1 MCLIIWNCRVLIIL
15 YVLNI
20 IFPLLVLFL
29 ISSFNLLSPR
39 FDFSAMPWR
48 KMDFPSAKEIK
59 ARTNCFVAKT
69 FYFWVYIIRT
79 SLPISFC
86 YHYQYKFKIWKY
98 NVYELENTLQDS
110 CFFLSTLQ
118 DSFKKA
124 LLRFYER
131 PLPWKA
137 SSSRPRTWHLC
148 HRKSHRIVALLLPR
162 GLTRLLPRT
171 SFRDEVLWGKPVP
184 HHGEI
189 GLDYSGAHDFIMS
202 INLYCQLYLGKKKK
216 TRWCCTK
223 YYLAKAIRIVLVVR
237 GLKPRCYHCTK
248 KKFNWP
254 TRTEAKIIKDR
265 CHLEWT
271 NN

>member
-1 MCLIIWNCRVLIIL
+1 
-15 YVLNI
+15 
-20 IFPLLVLFL
+20 
-29 ISSFNLLSPR
+29 
-39 FDFSAMPWR
+39 MPWR

-98 NVYELENTLQDS
+98 NIYELENTLQDS

-137 SSSRPRTWHLC
+137 SFSRPRTWHLC
-148 HRKSHRIVALLLPR
+148 HRKSHRIVCSSLEDWPDCCHERHL
-162 GLTRLLPRT
+162 GM
-171 SFRDEVLWGKPVP
+171 KCC
-184 HHGEI
+184 GENLFPTMAK
-189 GLDYSGAHDFIMS
+189 LDLITQELMT
-202 INLYCQLYLGKKKK
+202 L
-216 TRWCCTK
+216 
-223 YYLAKAIRIVLVVR
+223 
-237 GLKPRCYHCTK
+237 
-248 KKFNWP
+248 
-254 TRTEAKIIKDR
+254 
-265 CHLEWT
+265 
-271 NN
+271 